1 MRINLSAAPHR
12 VDDLLRFLR
21 RMGYLADEISYGVVR
36 VDEHALPQSAF
47 GVPAVALALRLQV
60 WNTVNGAEARMAEAA
75 GALEP

>member
-1 MRINLSAAPHR
+1 MRIELSATPHR
-12 VDDLLRFLR
+12 VEDLLRFLR
-21 RMGYLADEISYGVVR
+21 RMGYLADETSYGVVR

-60 WNTVNGAEARMAEAA
+60 WNTVNGAQARLTQLT